1 MSTYADYD
9 DRENDKIGLDISCN
23 LASGHMGNMIENN
36 TIKETVESA
45 MAIMNSVSL
54 KTNIKHVPGVKKA
67 NDLLR
72 SVGFGMM
79 GHHGFIAK
87 NMIPFGSEQD
97 LDLLD
102 VFFNIVNFH
111 SLKYSMELAKKTGDK
126 FFEFEDSHYAS
137 GKYFETRGEILP
149 KTDMVKDI
157 LKDVE
162 IPTEEDWQQ
171 LKEDVMEYG
180 LYNAYR
186 LAVAPNGSSGYVMS
200 ATPSMSPIKQ
210 VVEERTYGNSK
221 TYYPMPGADE
231 YGFMYEDMYSMNKYH
246 IIDAMAVVQRH
257 VDQGISLE
265 LGVSSDVTTRE
276 LQRYWLYAQHKG
288 IKTLYYT
295 RTRKMSVDECLACQV

>member
-111 SLKYSMELAKKTGDK
+111 SLKYSMELANGIKVNSGAGIIKLDKK
-126 FFEFEDSHYAS
+126 S
-137 GKYFETRGEILP
+137 GE
-149 KTDMVKDI
+149 
-157 LKDVE
+157 
-162 IPTEEDWQQ
+162 
-171 LKEDVMEYG
+171 
-180 LYNAYR
+180 
-186 LAVAPNGSSGYVMS
+186 NGS
-200 ATPSMSPIKQ
+200 A
-210 VVEERTYGNSK
+210 ERIERG
-221 TYYPMPGADE
+221 
-231 YGFMYEDMYSMNKYH
+231 
-246 IIDAMAVVQRH
+246 
-257 VDQGISLE
+257 
-265 LGVSSDVTTRE
+265 
-276 LQRYWLYAQHKG
+276 
-288 IKTLYYT
+288 
-295 RTRKMSVDECLACQV
+295 